1 MKNILYKTAVLIL
14 SVWIFICAVSAIKAN
29 CDRSE
34 YVGIVKAAEANSGI
48 PQSGAEIPT
57 ASSEAPENIMRTERS
72 GITAEDL
79 SYFYLNGI
87 KFDFP
92 CPLSDI
98 EQHFEVMETNIFTY
112 NADENLYYRNVMLLK
127 GGISV
132 YQLTCVSS
140 EQNAAS
146 EDQLVTSIKTLSYS
160 EKYTPQFVTAGID
173 VNNTSEEEFFR
184 LADFGNSE
192 YISHDSMFLPAKDG
206 YLLLN
211 MYGKELSYH
220 KNKNNGFVSDKL
232 LVNELHLDGD
242 AAENTKYKDET
253 KEFVRDYFPERE
265 DITFLDMT
273 AYEYLSE
280 HTGEYFELTRIF
292 SLIDSENNSTGY
304 LAIDAQTTAGERFEI
319 IVRDGEPIGSG
330 IVIKE

>member
-14 SVWIFICAVSAIKAN
+14 SVWIFICAASAIKAN

-34 YVGIVKAAEANSGI
+34 YLGIIKAAEANSGI

-57 ASSEAPENIMRTERS
+57 ASSKAPENIMRTERFR
-72 GITAEDL
+72 ITAEDL

-87 KFDFP
+87 KFEFP

-98 EQHFEVMETNIFTY
+98 EQHFEIMDTNIFTY
-112 NADENLYYRNVMLLK
+112 NADENLYYRNIMLLK

-132 YQLTCVSS
+132 YELTCVSS
-140 EQNAAS
+140 GQNAAS
-146 EDQLVTSIKTLSYS
+146 EDRLVTNIKALSYS

-173 VNNTSEEEFFR
+173 VNNTSAEEFFR

-192 YISHDSMFLPAKDG
+192 YISSDSMFLPAKDG
-206 YLLLN
+206 YLIID
-211 MYGKELSYH
+211 MYGKELSYQ
-220 KNKNNGFVSDKL
+220 KNKDNAFVPCQL

-242 AAENTKYKDET
+242 AAECSEYKDET

-273 AYEYLSE
+273 SYEYLSE
-280 HTGEYFELTRIF
+280 HTDEYFELTQIR

-304 LAIDAQTTAGERFEI
+304 LAIDAQTPDGERFEI

-330 IVIKE
+330 IIIKY